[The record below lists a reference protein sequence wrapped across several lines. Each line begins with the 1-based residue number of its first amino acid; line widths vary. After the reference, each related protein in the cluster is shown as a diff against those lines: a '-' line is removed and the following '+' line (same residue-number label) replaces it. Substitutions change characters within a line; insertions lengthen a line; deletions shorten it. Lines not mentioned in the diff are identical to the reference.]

1 MRPISRWD
9 SRTRTAASGC
19 AEQPTDMRL
28 PPVFR
33 PLSDRAV
40 LTVWSGL
47 CTSTIGEDLFRVASV
62 WLAVEVAVN
71 MAGLVTG
78 VQYVAMLVAGLFG
91 GVIFDRWRPD
101 RAMVGSRMWSA
112 ALCMLPV
119 VGYYFVGVSIT
130 LLIISSVGLA
140 TLRMV
145 FSPALQ
151 TAIPT
156 LVRDRDDQQA
166 INGLFDATYRI
177 ARLVGPMVAAL
188 LHLFLPVIHFLT
200 ATALGFIVSGW
211 ALHTAR
217 ERMMGAAP
225 DPVRIGP
232 GWSGA
237 WDALTAGFRL
247 MLREKSMGIVLIVN
261 ALMNGPWMV
270 ALSLAIAL
278 IVTQYRPTF
287 LGFGGLAAYALVMRA
302 YGLGDLSGNIIAGSI
317 RFRRPFST
325 MFLGYVVIG
334 IGFSALA
341 IAVWVLPSD
350 MLLPAMMGGALLG
363 GLGGPFFF
371 VPMITRMQT
380 VFHGHDIARVF
391 RLRLVVM
398 AAAMLV
404 SSVRATWSFEL
415 MGAVGTQFICGLMVL
430 AIGVGGHV
438 ICHRIEDR
446 EMAAGE

>member
-1 MRPISRWD
+1 M
-9 SRTRTAASGC
+9 
-19 AEQPTDMRL
+19 L
-28 PPVFR
+28 PVFR
-33 PLSDRAV
+33 PLKDRAV

-47 CTSTIGEDLFRVASV
+47 CTSAIGEDLFRVASV
-62 WLAVEVAVN
+62 WLAVEAAGN

-91 GVIFDRWRPD
+91 GVLLDRWRPD
-101 RAMVGSRMWSA
+101 RAMIGSRAWSA
-112 ALCMLPV
+112 AFALLPV
-119 VGYYFVGVSIT
+119 VGFYFSGLSIT

-140 TLRMV
+140 SLRMV

-151 TAIPT
+151 STIPT
-156 LVRDRDDQQA
+156 LVRDRDAQQA

-200 ATALGFIVSGW
+200 ATALGFIVSGY

-225 DPVRIGP
+225 DPVRIEP
-232 GWSGA
+232 GWRGA

-247 MLREKSMGIVLIVN
+247 MLRERSKGIIPIVN

-287 LGFGGLAAYALVMRA
+287 LGFGDLAAYALVMGA
-302 YGLGDLSGNIIAGSI
+302 YGLGDLSGNIVAGSV
-317 RFRRPFST
+317 RFRRPLST

-334 IGFSALA
+334 VGFTWLA
-341 IAVWVLPSD
+341 ISVWLVPREV
-350 MLLPAMMGGALLG
+350 LLPAMMIG
-363 GLGGPFFF
+363 GLLAGFGGP
-371 VPMITRMQT
+371 
-380 VFHGHDIARVF
+380 
-391 RLRLVVM
+391 
-398 AAAMLV
+398 
-404 SSVRATWSFEL
+404 
-415 MGAVGTQFICGLMVL
+415 
-430 AIGVGGHV
+430 
-438 ICHRIEDR
+438 
-446 EMAAGE
+446 

>member
-1 MRPISRWD
+1 MTLPI
-9 SRTRTAASGC
+9 
-19 AEQPTDMRL
+19 
-28 PPVFR
+28 FR
-33 PLSDRAV
+33 PLKDRAV

-47 CTSTIGEDLFRVASV
+47 CTSAIGEDLFRVASV
-62 WLAVEVAVN
+62 WLAVEVAGN

-101 RAMVGSRMWSA
+101 RAMIGSRAWSA
-112 ALCMLPV
+112 AFCLLPV
-119 VGYYFVGVSIT
+119 IGYYFFGVSIT
-130 LLIISSVGLA
+130 LLIISSVGLSC
-140 TLRMV
+140 LRMV

-156 LVRDRDDQQA
+156 LVRDRGDQQA

-200 ATALGFIVSGW
+200 ATALGFLVSGW
-211 ALHTAR
+211 ALRAAR
-217 ERMMGAAP
+217 DRMMGAAP
-225 DPVRIGP
+225 DPVRIQP
-232 GWSGA
+232 GWAGA
-237 WDALTAGFRL
+237 WEALTAGFHL
-247 MLREKSMGIVLIVN
+247 MLREKATGIVLIVN
-261 ALMNGPWMV
+261 AVLNGPWMV

-287 LGFGGLAAYALVMRA
+287 LGFGDLSAYALVMGA
-302 YGLGDLSGNIIAGSI
+302 YGLGDLSGNIVAGSV

-398 AAAMLV
+398 AAAMMVSSLV
-404 SSVRATWSFEL
+404 SSWSFEI
-415 MGAVGTQFICGLMVL
+415 MGAVATQLACGLL
-430 AIGVGGHV
+430 ILGTGVAGYLLCRRH
-438 ICHRIEDR
+438 EDR
-446 EMAAGE
+446 ERAGAAAPSSAPGH